1 MERKYTK
8 MIDTTTGEVVELIES
23 TYVDKLGYW
32 TTVKFVRD
40 KWGDETPL
48 WQYRHELRPAV

>member
-8 MIDTTTGEVVELIES
+8 MINVTTGEVVEVVES
-23 TYVDKLGYW
+23 SYIDKLGYW
-32 TTVKFVRD
+32 TTIKVVRD
-40 KWGDETPL
+40 KWGETPL